1 MKELSIAAARL
12 FALVTALLLGGGAA
26 GQQPYPEKPIRL
38 IVPYAPG
45 GSTDLLA
52 RLIGPKLAESWGQ
65 SVIVDNRPGGNTII
79 GTQALAKAAPD
90 GYTILLMAIAH
101 TIIPNLI
108 PTPYD
113 PIRDFAP
120 VATVGRGELLLV
132 VHPSVPASNL
142 QELIALAKSKPGQ
155 LNYASASTGGPLHL
169 AGELFNMLAD
179 VKTQHIPYKGGG
191 PAMLDL
197 LGGHVQMMFSSP
209 PESIPHL
216 KTGKLKAIAI
226 SGSTRSPVLPQVA
239 TFAEAGMP
247 GFTAKNWFGI
257 LAPAG
262 TPRPVIDKLST
273 EVARILALPE
283 IRDKLLSQGMDPFTS
298 TPDQFGAL
306 LKSDLALYGKIIKA
320 ANVKL
325 EN

>member
-79 GTQALAKAAPD
+79 GTQALTKAAPD

-120 VATVGRGELLLV
+120 IATVGRGELLLV
-132 VHPSVPASNL
+132 IHPSVPASNL

-169 AGELFNMLAD
+169 AGELFNMLAG

-209 PESIPHL
+209 PESIPHI

-262 TPRPVIDKLST
+262 TPRPVIDKLAA

-283 IRDKLLSQGMDPFTS
+283 IRDKLLSQGMDPFIS

>member
-1 MKELSIAAARL
+1 MKAPSIAAVRL
-12 FALVTALLLGGGAA
+12 FAVAAAMMLAGGAI

-79 GTQALAKAAPD
+79 GTQALTKAAPD

-101 TIIPNLI
+101 AIIPNLI

-132 VHPSVPASNL
+132 IHPSVPASNL

-209 PESIPHL
+209 PESIPHI

-262 TPRPVIDKLST
+262 TPRPVIEKLSA

-283 IRDKLLSQGMDPFTS
+283 IRDKLLSQGMDPFIS
-298 TPDQFGAL
+298 TPGQFGAL